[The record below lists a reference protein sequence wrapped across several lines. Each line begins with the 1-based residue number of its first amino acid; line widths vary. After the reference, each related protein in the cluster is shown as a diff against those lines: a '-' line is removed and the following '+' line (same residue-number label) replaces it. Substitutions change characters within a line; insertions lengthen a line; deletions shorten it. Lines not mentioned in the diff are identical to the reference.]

1 MSPPQSERRL
11 GRAEVRSAI
20 EESAA
25 RLFAAQGFAATT
37 VDEIVE
43 QAQVSKPAMYRHFE
57 SKKDLY
63 LALLREHREDLA
75 AAALAQV
82 EPDRDL
88 VQVLPAMIDAW
99 FAHVEEHPYTWR
111 MLFRDTTG
119 DPDIQALHAEMTR
132 VQRAADVALLR
143 LGAPDLPE
151 AEIEPLGAVIN
162 SSLAGLAL
170 WWLEHPDTPRAVVV
184 AAMLRVCRG
193 IVASGRADTGI
204 PAAPER
210 GA

>member
-1 MSPPQSERRL
+1 MPLPRSERRL
-11 GRAEVRSAI
+11 SRAVVRTAI
-20 EESAA
+20 EDSAA
-25 RLFAAQGFAATT
+25 QLFAAQGYAATT

-43 QAQVSKPAMYRHFE
+43 QAQVSKPALYRHFE

-75 AAALAQV
+75 AAALAHV
-82 EPDRDL
+82 EANQDL
-88 VQVLPAMIDAW
+88 LQVLPAMIDAW
-99 FAHVEEHPYTWR
+99 FAHVEEHPYAWR

-119 DPDIQALHAEMTR
+119 DPDIQALHAELISA
-132 VQRAADVALLR
+132 QRAADVVLLR
-143 LGAPDLPE
+143 RGAPDLPE

-193 IVASGRADTGI
+193 ILASAQSQ
-204 PAAPER
+204 PAISSAPDR
-210 GA
+210 DV

>member
-1 MSPPQSERRL
+1 MAPPQSERRL
-11 GRAEVRSAI
+11 GRAEVRNAI

-25 RLFAAQGFAATT
+25 RLFAAQGYAATT

-88 VQVLPAMIDAW
+88 LQVLPAMIDAW

-119 DPDIQALHAEMTR
+119 DPDIQAFHAEMTR
-132 VQRAADVALLR
+132 AQRAADVALLR

-151 AEIEPLGAVIN
+151 TEIEPLGAVIN

-170 WWLEHPDTPRAVVV
+170 WWLEH
-184 AAMLRVCRG
+184 LSL
-193 IVASGRADTGI
+193 IHI
-204 PAAPER
+204 
-210 GA
+210 